1 MGLVI
6 GSPAVEPISTDEA
19 KDQLRIRDNDEDALI
34 GRMITAAR
42 EYVEAF
48 TSRST
53 VNRTNVWTL
62 DKFPAETILYV
73 PRPPLSSVTTFKYYD
88 TGGTQQT
95 WASAN
100 YTEDTASTPG
110 RISTAYNV
118 DWPTIRDVIDAVEIT
133 YVAGY
138 GATGSTVDETLRI
151 CVAMYVVDLFEHRGS
166 QSEIRIT
173 PNEAIDSLMR
183 MKMVPEIR

>member
-6 GSPAVEPISTDEA
+6 GTPTVEPISTDEA
-19 KDQLRIRDNDEDALI
+19 KEQLRITNNDEDALI
-34 GRMITAAR
+34 NRMITAAR
-42 EYVEAF
+42 IYVEGF

-73 PRPPLSSVTTFKYYD
+73 PRPPFSSTTTLKYTD
-88 TGGTQQT
+88 SDGTQQT
-95 WASAN
+95 WAAAN
-100 YTEDTASTPG
+100 YTDDTASTPG

-118 DWPTIRDVIDAVEIT
+118 EWPTTRDVIDAVEVT

-138 GATGSTVDETLRI
+138 GATGSTVDEILRTCI
-151 CVAMYVVDLFEHRGS
+151 AMYVVEMFEHRGA
-166 QSEIRIT
+166 QSEMRIV